1 MEPAVDI
8 LRCLLRSLPLAPPR
22 DLLKTWLQCA
32 HCNALLYQPSTLGDG
47 TSLCLSCVD
56 KVDSKKKKSL
66 LDGSDLH
73 FGHSENKILSEI
85 TITCAPK
92 LHEAA
97 RIRHE
102 SNTSFREKNYEKARL
117 GYTKAIKLYSSDAV
131 VWSNRSAASICL
143 ESYGAALSDSETAC
157 RLLLEQGGGGNQRTA
172 SSSLLLKCLGR
183 RAYAVQSQV
192 VAKKERLEEEEEDG
206 DGKESSEIHTMLL
219 EACCLHAL
227 VVAMYRE
234 RGKRPPATVRTRF
247 ADCFAMLV
255 KEEESEESEESEEKS
270 EESMLLTE
278 LTTMLGG
285 ATRRR
290 KKRKA
295 EDDLQEDAKDVE
307 ESVVKEADAKQGEE
321 CSEWRFKKNP
331 SDIFS
336 NFVLRD
342 SGCIDSSS
350 GSKSKKDDA
359 AAAAAADD
367 DNDKEQ
373 AMSPVSPLLLLDK
386 TKLTNL
392 RENLCCPLCFEI
404 LHQPTTIPCGHVLC
418 RP

>member
-56 KVDSKKKKSL
+56 KVKKKKSL

-102 SNTSFREKNYEKARL
+102 SNTSFREKNYEKARQ
-117 GYTKAIKLYSSDAV
+117 GYTKALELYSSDAV

-143 ESYGAALSDSETAC
+143 ESYGEALSDSETAC

-183 RAYAVQSQV
+183 RAYAVQSL
-192 VAKKERLEEEEEDG
+192 AKKEKKEECRHCVVKYENDG
-206 DGKESSEIHTMLL
+206 ESSFIHSFI
-219 EACCLHAL
+219 H
-227 VVAMYRE
+227 
-234 RGKRPPATVRTRF
+234 
-247 ADCFAMLV
+247 
-255 KEEESEESEESEEKS
+255 S
-270 EESMLLTE
+270 
-278 LTTMLGG
+278 
-285 ATRRR
+285 
-290 KKRKA
+290 
-295 EDDLQEDAKDVE
+295 
-307 ESVVKEADAKQGEE
+307 
-321 CSEWRFKKNP
+321 
-331 SDIFS
+331 
-336 NFVLRD
+336 
-342 SGCIDSSS
+342 
-350 GSKSKKDDA
+350 
-359 AAAAAADD
+359 
-367 DNDKEQ
+367 
-373 AMSPVSPLLLLDK
+373 
-386 TKLTNL
+386 
-392 RENLCCPLCFEI
+392 
-404 LHQPTTIPCGHVLC
+404 
-418 RP
+418 